1 MPTRELDKL
10 LLRNADR
17 TEATT
22 KAFEGELANR
32 YREAYK
38 EIEAQLASLYAKMGD
53 TPSLVEARR
62 YGRLDS
68 VKQAIGEEYKKLTG
82 FEIKG
87 IRDNSASIY
96 AEAYYGTA
104 WAYDQAIGVE
114 VKWPILP
121 VDAIRA
127 SVWSGATGE
136 NFSERLKQ
144 WNIKELLT
152 LQSKITS
159 GLAQGFGYAK
169 VARRIKKE
177 VNDDYS
183 RIVRI
188 VRTEA
193 ARNYTQGHLQ
203 LYDNLPEGI
212 KARKRWVA
220 TLDTRTRDAHGTLD
234 AQYADEN
241 GNFHSPTG
249 AVGPGPGLMNNAADD
264 INERCRIVDVIEDLA
279 PEYRRIKGGGIEP
292 YKTYDQWAEEN
303 GKTAKGWPVEVKA
316 KLDEWQTRKY

>member
-22 KAFEGELANR
+22 KAFEGELASR

-38 EIEAQLASLYAKMGD
+38 EIEGQLASLYAKMGD
-53 TPSLVEARR
+53 NPSLIEARR

-68 VKQAIGEEYKKLTG
+68 VKRAIAAEYKKLTS

-87 IRDNSASIY
+87 TRDNSASTY
-96 AEAYYGTA
+96 ADAYYGSA

-114 VKWPILP
+114 IKWPILP

-144 WNIKELLT
+144 WNVKELLT

-159 GLAQGFGYAK
+159 GLAQGFGYPK
-169 VARRIKKE
+169 VARTIKAE

-193 ARNYTQGHLQ
+193 TRNYTQGHLQ

-212 KARKRWVA
+212 KARKQWVA
-220 TLDTRTRDAHGTLD
+220 TLDTRTRDAHGALNG
-234 AQYADEN
+234 QFADEN

-249 AVGPGPGLMNNAADD
+249 AIGPGPGLMGNPGDD
-264 INERCRIVDVIEDLA
+264 INERCRMVEIIDDLS
-279 PEYRRIKGGGIEP
+279 PEYRRIKGEGIVE